1 MRRVR
6 RIMKAAMRDRFGLT
20 WHPSM
25 AASIHAHLDR
35 LDVIEVIPEGRFLD
49 SRRARRALR
58 DLARTVPV
66 SIHGVSLGLAT
77 AAAIDERRLDSFA
90 RLVGEV
96 EPESWS
102 EHLAFVRA
110 GGVELGHLGAPPRT
124 AITVEATAEHIELA
138 QRRVGSYPRV
148 ENIATPL
155 EPPGSV
161 MSEAAWLVE
170 MLAAS
175 PADLL
180 LDVHNLYSN
189 GVNFGFDPERVLRS
203 LPLERVRAIHIAGGV
218 DVPDPSGGV
227 RRVDDH
233 LHDVPDPVY
242 QLLEILGQLLPHPVD
257 VVLERDGA
265 FPAFEQMLSQLDV
278 ARAALSRGRATRS
291 GSPTAHAG
299 HSHGTP
305 DRSRVSAPGNG
316 AERRA
321 AADFEAFLAQVYTNE
336 RTRARFLAAP
346 IQHALAEGL
355 AEDVARRFEHLD
367 RFGLGLAVAS
377 FSRKRDERRPAV
389 SGGSGRR
396 HRSD

>member
-1 MRRVR
+1 
-6 RIMKAAMRDRFGLT
+6 MKAEIRDRFGIT

-77 AAAIDERRLDSFA
+77 AAAIDTRRLDSFA

-96 EPESWS
+96 QPESWS

-124 AITVEATAEHIELA
+124 AITVEATAEHIDLA
-138 QRRVGSYPRV
+138 QRLVGSYPRV

-161 MSEAAWLVE
+161 MSEAAWLIE
-170 MLAAS
+170 TLNAS

-180 LDVHNLYSN
+180 LDVHNLYAN

-242 QLLEILGQLLPHPVD
+242 TLLEIVGQLVPHSLD

-265 FPAFEQMLSQLDV
+265 LPAFEQMLSQVEV
-278 ARAALSRGRATRS
+278 ARAALARGRAARS
-291 GSPTAHAG
+291 DSAAMAPARET
-299 HSHGTP
+299 HGPTP
-305 DRSRVSAPGNG
+305 DRSRVSAPGNEV
-316 AERRA
+316 ARRA
-321 AADFEAFLAQVYTNE
+321 AVDFEAFLARVYTDA
-336 RTRARFLAAP
+336 RMRARFLDAP
-346 IQHALAEGL
+346 IEHALAEGL
-355 AEDVARRFEHLD
+355 SVDMARQFEHLD
-367 RFGLGLAVAS
+367 RFGLQLAAAS
-377 FSRKRDERRPAV
+377 FARKRGDGPTPRV
-389 SGGSGRR
+389 
-396 HRSD
+396 